1 VPTPLRILL
10 IEDSE
15 DDALLLLRE
24 LRRGGYEPQWQR
36 VDTATALQ
44 EALSHPWDL
53 ITCDY
58 VMPGFSGPAAL
69 EILQAQDV
77 EVPIVIVSGEVGDEV
92 AVTVM
97 KAGAH
102 DYISKHKLTRLLP
115 AIERELREADVRR
128 ARRRAE
134 AALQESEE
142 RFRQS
147 FDSAPIGMALVAPD
161 GRWLKVNRALCEII
175 GYTETELLETSFQ
188 AITHPDDLEADL
200 LYVEQML
207 AGEIHTY
214 QLAKRYYHKLGHVVW
229 ILLSVSLVRDL
240 DDRPLYFIAQIQ
252 DVTEQKQAERALRQS
267 QADLKAILNNSLQ
280 SFVLTD
286 RAGTIKAFNQ
296 IASVR
301 SEILLGMRP
310 LLEGASIY
318 ETVPEQYQADFQ
330 ADFARA
336 RDGDTVVVERAITDR
351 NGGEHWLE
359 FNFIP
364 VREGDTAVN
373 GICLSMLDITDRKQ
387 AEAALV
393 RAQRRLQTYIDQAT
407 DLIFTLDADGRIT
420 SVNDKVCVITGYSA
434 PELLGRSPLQLVA
447 ADSLGSTGAALAKV
461 LGGTSVAQAEAHIV
475 TKDGR
480 RVWLEIRGWPIFDG
494 EQRVETF
501 HIARD
506 ITERKR
512 AEEGINRC

>member
-24 LRRGGYEPQWQR
+24 LRRGGYEPKWQR
-36 VDTATALQ
+36 VDTATALE
-44 EALSHPWDL
+44 EALSDQWDL

-69 EILQAQDV
+69 EILQAHDV
-77 EVPIVIVSGEVGDEV
+77 EAPVVIVSGEVGDEV

-102 DYISKHKLTRLLP
+102 DYVSKHKLTRLLP
-115 AIERELREADVRR
+115 AVERELREADVRR

-147 FDSAPIGMALVAPD
+147 FESAPIGMALVAPD
-161 GRWLKVNRALCEII
+161 GHWLRVNRALCEII
-175 GYTETELLETSFQ
+175 GYTEAELLGTSFQ
-188 AITHPDDLEADL
+188 AVTHPDDLETDL
-200 LYVEQML
+200 AYVQQML
-207 AGEIHTY
+207 AGEICTY
-214 QLAKRYYHKLGHVVW
+214 QLAKRYYHKRGHVVW
-229 ILLSVSLVRDL
+229 ILLSVSLVRDP
-240 DDRPLYFIAQIQ
+240 DGRPLYFIAQIQ
-252 DVTEQKQAERALRQS
+252 DVTEQQRAEKALRQS
-267 QADLKAILNNSLQ
+267 QADLQAILNNSLQ

-286 RAGTIKAFNQ
+286 RAGIIKAFNQ

-301 SEILLGMRP
+301 SEVLLGARP
-310 LLEGASIY
+310 LLEGESIY
-318 ETVPEQYQADFQ
+318 DSVPEQYQADFQ
-330 ADFARA
+330 ADFAHA
-336 RDGDTVVVERAITDR
+336 RDGDTVVVERAIIDR
-351 NGGEHWLE
+351 HGAEHWLE
-359 FNFIP
+359 FNFVP
-364 VREGDTAVN
+364 VRERETTVSGV
-373 GICLSMLDITDRKQ
+373 CLSVLDINDRKQ

-407 DLIFTLDADGRIT
+407 DLIFTLDAEGRIT
-420 SVNDKVCVITGYSA
+420 SVNDKVCVVTGHLA

-447 ADSLGSTGAALAKV
+447 TDSLDNTGAALAAI
-461 LGGTSVAQAEAHIV
+461 LGGSSVAQAEVQIV

-480 RVWLEIRGWPIFDG
+480 RVWLEIRGWPIYEG

-512 AEEGINRC
+512 AETTRSPC